1 MALIEASI
9 LASDYARLG
18 EQAREAAAAGVDGI
32 QIDVMDGR
40 YVPSITFGPGVVR
53 ALRPLVSVTL
63 DVDLM
68 IVEPEKHIEA
78 FAEAGA
84 DRLIVHWES
93 CAEPLRV
100 LMSVRKLGVEVGV
113 AIRPGTSPE
122 VLEDALGLV
131 DIVQVMTVT
140 PGAGGRALIP
150 GQLDVVRQLRQS
162 LDDKGL
168 DVSIGVDGGI
178 YLDTAPLAA
187 EAGAS
192 MLVCGS
198 AIFNSQATVAENVAA
213 LRAGLGRGRRPAV
226 TRPRRPGP
234 R

>member
-93 CAEPLRV
+93 CAEPLRA
-100 LMSVRKLGVEVGV
+100 LESVRKLGVEVGV

-131 DIVQVMTVT
+131 DMVQVMTVT
-140 PGAGGRALIP
+140 PGAGGQALIP
-150 GQLDVVRQLRQS
+150 GQLDVVRQLRRS

-168 DVSIGVDGGI
+168 EVSIGVDGGI
-178 YLDTAPLAA
+178 YLDTASLAA

-192 MLVCGS
+192 MLVVGS

-213 LRAGLGRGRRPAV
+213 LRASLG
-226 TRPRRPGP
+226 
-234 R
+234 